1 MKVWVPR
8 FAEAGACTVMEEV
21 VEVHGSSGN
30 TQAFSALGPVPATCK
45 GLCDALHWNG
55 LYVYSQV
62 PCSWQMG
69 GLSFMLSDH
78 LWVAAP
84 GFVWHGGGG

>member
-30 TQAFSALGPVPATCK
+30 TQAFSAPGPIPATYK
-45 GLCDALHWNG
+45 GLCHALHWNG
-55 LYVYSQV
+55 LYVYSQI

-78 LWVAAP
+78 LRVAAP
-84 GFVWHGGGG
+84 GFVWYGGRG